1 MAHLRIATLV
11 GLLTVA
17 CGHGGSP
24 PTTPTPESPGMT
36 DPVAPE
42 VVVDPN
48 VTAVDGAEPMRLAT
62 DDWLR
67 FQMISLAKGCRGNYR
82 FVVRRDGAALLARNQ
97 RSDCPPPQRFDTPYP
112 ATLTAR
118 LDGAAQA
125 ALQATIDRVGFFQLA
140 PGWRSRAGVDD
151 GAMMILDIA
160 GPAGTHRV
168 VVMQGE
174 HPAIKEIHD
183 EVMRHL
189 R

>member
-1 MAHLRIATLV
+1 MACLRSAAIV

-17 CGHGGSP
+17 CGHGDSRS
-24 PTTPTPESPGMT
+24 TSLAPESSRMS
-36 DPVAPE
+36 DPVEFE
-42 VVVDPN
+42 VVADPN
-48 VTAVDGAEPMRLAT
+48 VTAVDGAEPAALAAGE
-62 DDWLR
+62 WLR

-112 ATLTAR
+112 AAPTAT
-118 LDGAAQA
+118 LDGAARA
-125 ALQATIDRVGFFQLA
+125 AVQATIDRVGFFQLA
-140 PGWRSRAGVDD
+140 TGWRNRAGVDD

-160 GPAGTHRV
+160 GPAGLHRV

-174 HPAIKEIHD
+174 HPAVKAIHD